1 MGDIELELELLGP
14 GTAATLS
21 ALIKLAFAS
30 CHGIRRHLENIP
42 IIPNSKTD
50 FYIRSDLEFVD
61 SLLKDFRLEA
71 LVYNLFRGK
80 LVENLSSE
88 SVEDLEKTHLERID
102 EMRRRPRQQA
112 LMILVPLLPGSQP
125 EV

>member
-1 MGDIELELELLGP
+1 
-14 GTAATLS
+14 
-21 ALIKLAFAS
+21 
-30 CHGIRRHLENIP
+30 
-42 IIPNSKTD
+42 
-50 FYIRSDLEFVD
+50 
-61 SLLKDFRLEA
+61 
-71 LVYNLFRGK
+71 
-80 LVENLSSE
+80 VENLSSE